1 MRGFAVFVVALLG
14 LALGLSP
21 PAERLD
27 GGLLDLEWRV
37 LRSFDARP
45 APDDIIIVG
54 IDDQTAGTI
63 AEPPPL
69 WHESLGMALV
79 RIASARP
86 RAIGLDLPLPERS
99 FDEVRGGLDRALLVG
114 LAAARDNGPFVAAL
128 SIDARTRA
136 ARTVYA
142 PFLALLQEE
151 RLGIA
156 LVARDADGVSRR
168 FALALPTEDGSFPT
182 LPGRLCGALSR
193 ACGDGLIHYALGAPY
208 RYVPLQQLLRLSDV
222 QALDRLFRDRIVLL
236 GEAQRFRGRV
246 PVPVNLAGWETARG
260 DAPAIVV
267 HAQSLRTALL
277 RAAPRE
283 APKPL
288 IAILVLI
295 AAPVVLMRDWRLA
308 AVTALLGV
316 LAFLAAATLALRA
329 GLFMPIAGP
338 LATLVLATAF
348 VAWRGLSSTYVLR
361 RR

>member
-14 LALGLSP
+14 LAVGLSP
-21 PAERLD
+21 LAERAD
-27 GGLLDLEWRV
+27 AFLLDLQWAA
-37 LRSFDARP
+37 LRKVDAKP

-86 RAIGLDLPLPERS
+86 RAIGFDLPLPERS
-99 FDEVRGGLDRALLVG
+99 FDDLRRGLDRALLVG
-114 LAAARDNGPFVAAL
+114 LAAARDNGPFVASL
-128 SIDARTRA
+128 SIDSRTRA
-136 ARTVYA
+136 ARNVHA

-156 LVARDADGVSRR
+156 LVARDIDGVTRR
-168 FALALPTEDGSFPT
+168 FSLALPTEDGAFPT
-182 LPGRLCGALSR
+182 LPGRLCRALSR
-193 ACGDGLIHYALGAPY
+193 ACDDGLIHFALGAPY
-208 RYVPLQQLLRLSDV
+208 RYIPLQQLLRLSDT
-222 QALDRLFRDRIVLL
+222 QALERMFRDRIVLI
-236 GEAQRFRGRV
+236 GEAQRFSGRV
-246 PVPVNLAGWETARG
+246 AVPVNLAGWETARG

-283 APKPL
+283 APKPV
-288 IAILVLI
+288 IAILVLL
-295 AAPVVLMRDWRLA
+295 AAPLVLMRDWRLA
-308 AVTALLGV
+308 LVSAVLG
-316 LAFLAAATLALRA
+316 AAAFFVAAAVALRA
-329 GLFMPIAGP
+329 GLYLPIAGA
-338 LATLVLATAF
+338 LAALAFATLFVTWRKLAATF
-348 VAWRGLSSTYVLR
+348 VLR